1 MTISAS
7 DALVHLDSL
16 RQRLKDA
23 SERLSWLRAIFDPPK
38 VEADIA
44 ALEERMRAPDFWD
57 DQETASQA
65 SAQYSRLKK
74 RLEEFA
80 ELSEQF
86 GDLETTEEL
95 VREELAGDAVDGEL
109 LAELETGLRDLE
121 GELERGEEQRFFSGT
136 YDEGGAI
143 LTIHPGAG
151 GTESQDW
158 AEMLMR
164 MYLRWF
170 ERRGFNVELNDVQEG
185 DEAGLKSATITV
197 EGENVYGLLA
207 SEKGVH
213 RLVRLSPFD
222 SANRRHTSFVAVEVS
237 PLVSDDV
244 AVDIDEEDLRVDTYR
259 SSGAGGQH
267 VNKTSSAVRITHLP
281 TGIVVQC
288 QNERSQISNRATAM
302 RMLKSRLVE
311 LEERRRAEELARE
324 RGVQMDVNFGSQ
336 IRSYVLHPY
345 QMVKDLRTGCETGNA
360 QGVLD
365 GDLGP
370 FVHEFLVWRSRDGGA
385 EGRDV

>member
-1 MTISAS
+1 
-7 DALVHLDSL
+7 
-16 RQRLKDA
+16 
-23 SERLSWLRAIFDPPK
+23 
-38 VEADIA
+38 
-44 ALEERMRAPDFWD
+44 MRAPDFWD
-57 DQETASQA
+57 DQETASHA
-65 SAQYSRLKK
+65 SAEYSRLKR

-80 ELSEQF
+80 ELEGQL

-95 VREELAGDAVDGEL
+95 VREELAGDSVDGEL
-109 LAELETGLRDLE
+109 LAELETGLRGLTRK
-121 GELERGEEQRFFSGT
+121 LERNEERRFFSGT

-143 LTIHPGAG
+143 VTIHPGAG

-158 AEMLMR
+158 AEMLLR

-170 ERRGFNVELNDVQEG
+170 ERRGFKFELNDTQEG

-197 EGENVYGLLA
+197 EGENAYGLLA

-222 SANRRHTSFVAVEVS
+222 SANRRHTSFAAVEVS

-244 AVDIDEEDLRVDTYR
+244 EVDVNEDDLRIDTYR

-302 RMLKSRLVE
+302 RMLKSRLLE
-311 LEERRRAEELARE
+311 LEERKRSEELARE

-336 IRSYVLHPY
+336 IRNYVLHPY
-345 QMVKDLRTGCETGNA
+345 QMVKDLRTGHETGNSQA
-360 QGVLD
+360 VLD
-365 GDLGP
+365 GDLDD
-370 FVHEFLVWRSRDGGA
+370 FVHEYLVWRSKN
-385 EGRDV
+385 